1 MKRILFVS
9 VLGVFVLGLTVAM
22 AAAENFS
29 GTWAL
34 DYSKS
39 QGLPENAP
47 KDMTWTVSQTD
58 KELVIER
65 PGQPGRGGAGGAA
78 TPAPA
83 PYKAVYKLDG
93 TETAE
98 ETPGPRPGKLTRKA
112 KWLAGGKTLELN
124 DVRNVNVQGND
135 VTITTTEHWELTD
148 GGKTLKVHRKQE
160 SPQGARETTF
170 ILNKK

>member
-47 KDMTWTVSQTD
+47 KDMSWSVTQTAT
-58 KELVIER
+58 ELIIER
-65 PGQPGRGGAGGAA
+65 PGMGGGRGGAGGAA
-78 TPAPA
+78 APA
-83 PYKAVYKLDG
+83 PYKAIYKLDG
-93 TETAE
+93 SETTEA
-98 ETPGPRPGKLTRKA
+98 TPGPRPGKVTRKA

-124 DVRNVNVQGND
+124 DVRKQTNAEGND
-135 VTITTTEHWELTD
+135 VTLTTTEHWVLRD

>member
-47 KDMTWTVSQTD
+47 KDMTWLVSQTD
-58 KELVIER
+58 KELTIER
-65 PGQPGRGGAGGAA
+65 LGMGGGAGAG
-78 TPAPA
+78 APA
-83 PYKAVYKLDG
+83 PYKAIYKLDG
-93 TETAE
+93 SETTEV
-98 ETPGPRPGKLTRKA
+98 TPGPRPGKLTRKA

-135 VTITTTEHWELTD
+135 VTLTTTERWELSD
-148 GGKTLKVHRKQE
+148 GGKTLKVSRKQE
-160 SPQGARETTF
+160 SPQGARETTY
-170 ILNKK
+170 ILTKK

>member
-22 AAAENFS
+22 AAAENFA

-58 KELVIER
+58 KELIIER
-65 PGQPGRGGAGGAA
+65 PGGGGRGGAGGAA
-78 TPAPA
+78 
-83 PYKAVYKLDG
+83 
-93 TETAE
+93 
-98 ETPGPRPGKLTRKA
+98 
-112 KWLAGGKTLELN
+112 
-124 DVRNVNVQGND
+124 RNCSV
-135 VTITTTEHWELTD
+135 
-148 GGKTLKVHRKQE
+148 
-160 SPQGARETTF
+160 
-170 ILNKK
+170 

>member
-58 KELVIER
+58 KELTIER
-65 PGQPGRGGAGGAA
+65 PGGGGVEE
-78 TPAPA
+78 PAPVRHLLRI
-83 PYKAVYKLDG
+83 KQSTNL
-93 TETAE
+93 TAARRLKRLRAAARQNYAK
-98 ETPGPRPGKLTRKA
+98 T
-112 KWLAGGKTLELN
+112 KWLAA
-124 DVRNVNVQGND
+124 VR
-135 VTITTTEHWELTD
+135 
-148 GGKTLKVHRKQE
+148 
-160 SPQGARETTF
+160 A
-170 ILNKK
+170 